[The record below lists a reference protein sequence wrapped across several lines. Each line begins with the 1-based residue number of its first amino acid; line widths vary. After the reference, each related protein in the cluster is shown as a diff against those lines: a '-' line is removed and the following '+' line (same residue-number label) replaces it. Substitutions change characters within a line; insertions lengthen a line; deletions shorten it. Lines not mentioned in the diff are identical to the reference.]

1 MANNIS
7 INISANTASAV
18 SGIQNVNNGLQ
29 KLVVQFQTAKS
40 ACERLAMGLTAISQV
55 YMTASI
61 VVEKITAAVR
71 ATVDAYS
78 AQEQAEIR
86 LQTTLKATQN
96 AVGMSASELLDLAD
110 SLQKVTAY
118 SDQEI
123 IAVEGIL
130 AATRKIGRDVMPEA
144 TKAVLNMAAATGED
158 ATQAAERLAQALADP
173 AGEIESLKEAGIQLT
188 EIQAENVKTVQEQ
201 NGIYSAQKIILKE
214 IAGTYGD
221 MAAAIADTD
230 TGKLQQ
236 IGNV

>member
-1 MANNIS
+1 
-7 INISANTASAV
+7 
-18 SGIQNVNNGLQ
+18 
-29 KLVVQFQTAKS
+29 
-40 ACERLAMGLTAISQV
+40 
-55 YMTASI
+55 MTASI
-61 VVEKITAAVR
+61 VVEKITTAVR

-130 AATRKIGRDVMPEA
+130 AATRKVGRDVMPEA
-144 TKAVLNMAAATGED
+144 TNAVLNMAAAIGEE
-158 ATQAAERLAQALADP
+158 ATLAAERLAQALADP

-188 EIQAENVKTVQEQ
+188 EAQSENVKGVQEQ

-214 IAGTYGD
+214 IAGYGYSHC
-221 MAAAIADTD
+221 
-230 TGKLQQ
+230 
-236 IGNV
+236 

>member
-40 ACERLAMGLTAISQV
+40 ACERLAMGLTVISQV

-61 VVEKITAAVR
+61 VVEKITTAVR

-130 AATRKIGRDVMPEA
+130 AATRKVGRDVMPEA
-144 TKAVLNMAAATGED
+144 TNAVLNMAAAIGEE
-158 ATQAAERLAQALADP
+158 ATLAAERLAQALADP

-188 EIQAENVKTVQEQ
+188 EAQSENVKGVQEQ

-214 IAGTYGD
+214 IAGYGYSHC
-221 MAAAIADTD
+221 
-230 TGKLQQ
+230 
-236 IGNV
+236 

>member
-40 ACERLAMGLTAISQV
+40 ACERLAMGLTVISQV

-158 ATQAAERLAQALADP
+158 ATQVAERLAKALADP
-173 AGEIESLKEAGIQLT
+173 AGEIESLK
-188 EIQAENVKTVQEQ
+188 
-201 NGIYSAQKIILKE
+201 
-214 IAGTYGD
+214 
-221 MAAAIADTD
+221 
-230 TGKLQQ
+230 
-236 IGNV
+236 